1 MLNEPSMKTTIL
13 SLLTVTLLAT
23 SALGCHHHHHAE
35 GPVDKVKDVVHD
47 VGHDVKEMGHD
58 IKHDL
63 KK

>member
-1 MLNEPSMKTTIL
+1 MKIRII
-13 SLLTVTLLAT
+13 SLLALTLLAT
-23 SALGCHHHHHAE
+23 SGMACHHHHHAE
-35 GPVDKVKDVVHD
+35 GPVDKAKDVVKD